1 MELIFRPTWR
11 HCFVPKQNTMYS
23 VSMLFDLYVCW
34 NTLSHGV
41 CMSVKYNLSNIFVE
55 LPTGFMCKKKKSV
68 IMSSIVPLSS
78 LMCLAA
84 AQKVDPQQSNNNNIE
99 ES

>member
-11 HCFVPKQNTMYS
+11 HCFVLMQNIMYS
-23 VSMLFDLYVCW
+23 VSMSFDLYVCR
-34 NTLSHGV
+34 NTLSHSV

-55 LPTGFMCKKKKSV
+55 LPTGFMCKKKSV
-68 IMSSIVPLSS
+68 IMPSVVSLLSYVS
-78 LMCLAA
+78 CCC
-84 AQKVDPQQSNNNNIE
+84 P